1 MPLWHILCPERQRMQ
16 SALFFVHQKEC
27 FSVRDFPPEKRR
39 LRSDSV
45 VLLPHTKA
53 SASLIPQMPDACEG
67 LYFLVKFSPPS
78 SSFFM
83 ERPTR
88 VSLPVFSS
96 HICVLHLSPS
106 SHTLPRRPSALS
118 PQPRTTPFSFLPH
131 FTASAL
137 GPRPLA
143 LFPIPYSLVPKQ
155 KEAPINGC
163 FFCSLYLRIHRLLS
177 VEDAVSDVV
186 G

>member
-1 MPLWHILCPERQRMQ
+1 MQ

-53 SASLIPQMPDACEG
+53 STLLTPQMPDACEG
-67 LYFLVKFSPPS
+67 LYFSVKISPPS

-88 VSLPVFSS
+88 VLLPVFKNQP
-96 HICVLHLSPS
+96 INKPYG
-106 SHTLPRRPSALS
+106 RPEG
-118 PQPRTTPFSFLPH
+118 FSYLN
-131 FTASAL
+131 
-137 GPRPLA
+137 
-143 LFPIPYSLVPKQ
+143 LFVSGQRESNYTGLKLQTITIDKFNKLTKGYSL
-155 KEAPINGC
+155 
-163 FFCSLYLRIHRLLS
+163 
-177 VEDAVSDVV
+177 AVSFVECESKLSCEK
-186 G
+186 GEPW